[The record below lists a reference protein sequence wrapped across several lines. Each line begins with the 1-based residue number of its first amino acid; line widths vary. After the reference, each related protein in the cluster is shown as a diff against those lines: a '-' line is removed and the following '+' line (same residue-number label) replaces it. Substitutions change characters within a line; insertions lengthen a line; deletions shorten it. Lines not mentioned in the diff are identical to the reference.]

1 MPLTARAE
9 ITPSPVGEAETPT
22 KIRTKGTMIME
33 KLLLTPQEAAESL
46 GVSRSQ
52 LYELMRRH
60 EVVSILIGRSRRIP
74 AAALREYV
82 QRLAEEAWVA

>member
-1 MPLTARAE
+1 
-9 ITPSPVGEAETPT
+9 
-22 KIRTKGTMIME
+22 ME

-60 EVVSILIGRSRRIP
+60 EVVSILSGRSRRIC

-82 QRLAEEAWVA
+82 QRLAEDAWTA

>member
-1 MPLTARAE
+1 VRD
-9 ITPSPVGEAETPT
+9 GEVVVES
-22 KIRTKGTMIME
+22 
-33 KLLLTPQEAAESL
+33 QEAAECL

>member
-1 MPLTARAE
+1 
-9 ITPSPVGEAETPT
+9 
-22 KIRTKGTMIME
+22 ME

-60 EVVSILIGRSRRIP
+60 EVVSILIGRSRRVP
-74 AAALREYV
+74 AAPLREYV
-82 QRLAEEAWVA
+82 QRLAEDAWTA

>member
-1 MPLTARAE
+1 
-9 ITPSPVGEAETPT
+9 
-22 KIRTKGTMIME
+22 ME
-33 KLLLTPQEAAESL
+33 KLLLTPAEAAEAL

-60 EVVSILIGRSRRIP
+60 EVVSILIGRSRRVP
-74 AAALREYV
+74 AGPLRDYV